1 MATIILRAAKGSPL
15 TNNEVDAN
23 FSNINAEVLSII
35 NTLLPLK
42 ADLASPALTGTPT
55 APTAAVNTNTTQI
68 ATTAFVLGQ
77 ASASLPLVN
86 GSATIGASTR
96 FARADHV
103 HPTDTSR
110 APLASPALT
119 GTPTAP
125 TAASGTNTTQ
135 VATTAFVIG
144 EVAKAVPR
152 TSTTGSAV
160 IPSGTSAQ
168 RDGSPVEGMIRYNTD
183 LVQYESYL
191 NGNWAPL
198 GSGQTDAVKTQ
209 SNNTN
214 APYFLTFVQNNNG
227 SGGYESVGTDEGIYF
242 NPGTNLLTI
251 LGNVSATDF
260 NSTSDKRL
268 KNNIKELKEGCSTV
282 ALLNPVSFE
291 YKENNKLSYGL
302 VAQELEKV
310 LPELVSEREDG
321 FKAVSYI
328 PLISILIKA
337 VKELDARVQE
347 LESRV

>member
-23 FSNINAEVLSII
+23 FSNINTEVLSII

-42 ADLASPALTGTPT
+42 ADLASPTFTGTPSAPTAAENSNTTQIATTAFVIGQASVSVPLVNGTAAIGASVKYARADHIHPTDTTRAPLASPALTGTPT
-55 APTAAVNTNTTQI
+55 APTAAVNTNTTQL

-77 ASASLPLVN
+77 ASNTNPVMSGTVA
-86 GSATIGASTR
+86 IGTSTR

-135 VATTAFVIG
+135 VATTAFVVG

-168 RDGSPVEGMIRYNTD
+168 RDGTPVEGMIRYNTD

-198 GSGQTDAVKTQ
+198 GSGQTLGNALTKAIFYN
-209 SNNTN
+209 SNTISENITIQ
-214 APYFLTFVQNNNG
+214 T
-227 SGGYESVGTDEGIYF
+227 
-242 NPGTNLLTI
+242 GTNGGTFGPVTI
-251 LGNVSATDF
+251 
-260 NSTSDKRL
+260 SD
-268 KNNIKELKEGCSTV
+268 GFTV
-282 ALLNPVSFE
+282 T
-291 YKENNKLSYGL
+291 
-302 VAQELEKV
+302 
-310 LPELVSEREDG
+310 VSEG
-321 FKAVSYI
+321 STW
-328 PLISILIKA
+328 SI
-337 VKELDARVQE
+337 V
-347 LESRV
+347 

>member
-23 FSNINAEVLSII
+23 FSNINTEVLSII

-42 ADLASPALTGTPT
+42 ADLASPTFTGTPSAPTAAENSNTTQIATTAFVIGQASATVPLVNGTAAIGASVKYARADHVHPTDTTRAPLASPALKGTPT
-55 APTAAVNTNTTQI
+55 APTAAVNTNTTQL

-77 ASASLPLVN
+77 ASNTNPVMSGTVA
-86 GSATIGASTR
+86 IGTSTR

-110 APLASPALT
+110 APLDSPALT
-119 GTPTAP
+119 GVPTAP

-135 VATTAFVIG
+135 VATTAFAVG

-168 RDGSPVEGMIRYNTD
+168 RDGTPVEGMIRYNTD

-198 GSGQTDAVKTQ
+198 GSGQTLGNALTKAIFY
-209 SNNTN
+209 NANTISEN
-214 APYFLTFVQNNNG
+214 ITIQ
-227 SGGYESVGTDEGIYF
+227 T
-242 NPGTNLLTI
+242 GTNGGTFGPVTI
-251 LGNVSATDF
+251 
-260 NSTSDKRL
+260 SD
-268 KNNIKELKEGCSTV
+268 GFTV
-282 ALLNPVSFE
+282 T
-291 YKENNKLSYGL
+291 
-302 VAQELEKV
+302 
-310 LPELVSEREDG
+310 VSEG
-321 FKAVSYI
+321 STW
-328 PLISILIKA
+328 SI
-337 VKELDARVQE
+337 V
-347 LESRV
+347 

>member
-1 MATIILRAAKGSPL
+1 MATIVLRATKGSPL

-23 FSNINAEVLSII
+23 FSNINTEVLGIL

-42 ADLASPALTGTPT
+42 ANLANPAFSGIPT

-77 ASASLPLVN
+77 AAASLPLVN

-103 HPTDTSR
+103 HPTDTTR
-110 APLASPALT
+110 APNNSPALT

-125 TAASGTNTTQ
+125 TATENTNSSQ
-135 VATTAFVIG
+135 IATTAFVIG
-144 EVAKAVPR
+144 QASTTSPSMNGVAAIGTSAKFARADHVHPTDTTRAPLDSPALTGVPTAPTAALSTNTTQLSTTAFVMNQITFAGQTVVPR

-198 GSGQTDAVKTQ
+198 GSGQTLGNALTKAIFY
-209 SNNTN
+209 NANTISEN
-214 APYFLTFVQNNNG
+214 ITIQ
-227 SGGYESVGTDEGIYF
+227 T
-242 NPGTNLLTI
+242 GTNGGTFGPVTI
-251 LGNVSATDF
+251 S
-260 NSTSDKRL
+260 
-268 KNNIKELKEGCSTV
+268 
-282 ALLNPVSFE
+282 
-291 YKENNKLSYGL
+291 
-302 VAQELEKV
+302 
-310 LPELVSEREDG
+310 DG
-321 FKAVSYI
+321 FTVT
-328 PLISILIKA
+328 ISEGA
-337 VKELDARVQE
+337 TWTVV
-347 LESRV
+347 